1 MSTFVLAV
9 QIALVVVSVLM
20 IVIVLA
26 QKTKSAGIG
35 SAYGSETQSF
45 TTRGKAA
52 RTEAK
57 LQKTTIIFGIIF
69 AVLSLSL
76 LVIGNLAK

>member
-1 MSTFVLAV
+1 MATLVLAV
-9 QIALVVVSVLM
+9 QIALVLASVLM

-26 QKTKSAGIG
+26 QQTKSAGLG
-35 SAYGSETQSF
+35 GAYGGDTQSF

-57 LQKTTIIFGIIF
+57 LQKLTVVFGIIF
-69 AVLSLSL
+69 GVLSLALMVLSPF
-76 LVIGNLAK
+76 AK

>member
-1 MSTFVLAV
+1 MSGLVLAV
-9 QIALVVVSVLM
+9 QIALVLASVLM

-26 QKTKSAGIG
+26 QQTKSAGLG

-45 TTRGKAA
+45 TSRGKAA

-57 LQKTTIIFGIIF
+57 LQKLTVVFGIIF
-69 AVLSLSL
+69 GVLSLGL
-76 LVIGNLAK
+76 LVLGNFVG